1 MEILRTAGRPLM
13 MVNNERM
20 QIVSC
25 LRLSGKVSTDR
36 LTKGASAS
44 RYEKIENSVSRNEK
58 TIFTERH

>member
-1 MEILRTAGRPLM
+1 M